1 MAPVQNFNFLVH
13 KFSLEGHVSYYDVM
27 NEDVKNLKTHRLR
40 FILMASPL
48 VFDISPNLVKDLQGL
63 IEQVEY
69 YYIVSEAR
77 VFRPMEFPGGR
88 GRSGVKQRNVI
99 RQWFEYVVWSLRV
112 RKAL

>member
-1 MAPVQNFNFLVH
+1 M
-13 KFSLEGHVSYYDVM
+13 SYYDVM

-69 YYIVSEAR
+69 YYIMSEAKM
-77 VFRPMEFPGGR
+77 FRPMEFPVGE
-88 GRSGVKQRNVI
+88 GRSRIK
-99 RQWFEYVVWSLRV
+99 
-112 RKAL
+112 